1 MENKLLELIKKNND
15 LYYSTM
21 DKIIKEN
28 LPEDNDSLNVIK
40 KAELKV
46 IHNYRDELQFY
57 LINNIDKL
65 IVNDFIALDLVPYK
79 IYQKLNKKTRIIIQ
93 NYQKRASKNT

>member
-28 LPEDNDSLNVIK
+28 LSEDNDSLNIIK

-65 IVNDFIALDLVPYK
+65 IVNDYLALNLVPYK
-79 IYQKLNKKTRIIIQ
+79 IYKKLNKKTRIIISEL
-93 NYQKRASKNT
+93 SKKS

>member
-28 LPEDNDSLNVIK
+28 LSEDNDSLNIIK

-46 IHNYRDELQFY
+46 IHNYRDELQFC

-65 IVNDFIALDLVPYK
+65 SVNDFLALDLVPYK
-79 IYQKLNKKTRIIIQ
+79 IYQKLNKKTRIIISEIE
-93 NYQKRASKNT
+93 KRASI

>member
-1 MENKLLELIKKNND
+1 MKNNLLKLIKKNND

-21 DKIIKEN
+21 DNIIKESI
-28 LPEDNDSLNVIK
+28 PDDNDSLNIIK

-65 IVNDFIALDLVPYK
+65 SVNDFLALDLVPYK
-79 IYQKLNKKTRIIIQ
+79 IYKKLNKKTRIIISEL
-93 NYQKRASKNT
+93 SKKS

>member
-28 LPEDNDSLNVIK
+28 LPEDNDSLNIIK

-65 IVNDFIALDLVPYK
+65 IVNDFLALDLVPYK
-79 IYQKLNKKTRIIIQ
+79 IYKKLNKKTRIIIQ
-93 NYQKRASKNT
+93 NYQKRASINT

>member
-28 LPEDNDSLNVIK
+28 LSEDNDSLNIIK

-65 IVNDFIALDLVPYK
+65 IANDYLALDLVPYK
-79 IYQKLNKKTRIIIQ
+79 IYQKLNKKTRIII
-93 NYQKRASKNT
+93 SKLSKKS

>member
-28 LPEDNDSLNVIK
+28 LSEDNDSLNVIK

-46 IHNYRDELQFY
+46 IHNYREELQFY

-65 IVNDFIALDLVPYK
+65 SVNDFLALDLVPYQ
-79 IYQKLNKKTRIIIQ
+79 IYKKLNKKTRIIISEL
-93 NYQKRASKNT
+93 SKKS